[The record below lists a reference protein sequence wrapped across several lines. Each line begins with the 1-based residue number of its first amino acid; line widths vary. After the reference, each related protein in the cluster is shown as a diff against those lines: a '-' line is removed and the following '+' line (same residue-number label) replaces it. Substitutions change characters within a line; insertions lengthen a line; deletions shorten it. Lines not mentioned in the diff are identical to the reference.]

1 MRGKSAMNIEVS
13 LEERLLAEI
22 VSAGK
27 PLGLELAQ
35 IIREAL
41 LAWLKQHSGQQ
52 FEQEWIAA
60 LKQTPD
66 DASRAEDWFEAQTW
80 SES

>member
-1 MRGKSAMNIEVS
+1 MNIEVS
-13 LEERLLAEI
+13 LEEQLLAEI

-27 PLGLELAQ
+27 PRGLELAQ

-41 LAWLKQHSGQQ
+41 LAWLKRHGGQK

-60 LKQTPD
+60 LKQNAD
-66 DASRAEDWFEAQTW
+66 EASRAEDWLEAQAW
-80 SES
+80 YES

>member
-1 MRGKSAMNIEVS
+1 VINIEVS
-13 LEERLLAEI
+13 LEEQLLAEV

-27 PLGLELAQ
+27 PHGLELAQ

-41 LAWLKQHSGQQ
+41 LAWLKRHGGQQ
-52 FEQEWIAA
+52 FEREWIAA
-60 LKQTPD
+60 LKQNPD
-66 DASRAEDWFEAQTW
+66 EASLAEDWFEAQAW

>member
-1 MRGKSAMNIEVS
+1 MNIEVT
-13 LEERLLAEI
+13 LEEQLLVEI

-27 PLGLELAQ
+27 PRGLELAQ

-41 LAWLKQHSGQQ
+41 LAWLNRQGGQQ
-52 FEQEWIAA
+52 FEKEWIAA
-60 LKQTPD
+60 LKQNPD
-66 DASRAEDWFEAQTW
+66 EASRAEDWLDAQAW

>member
-1 MRGKSAMNIEVS
+1 MNVEVS
-13 LEERLLAEI
+13 LEEKLLAEV

-27 PLGLELAQ
+27 PRGLEPAQ

-41 LAWLKQHSGQQ
+41 LAWLKRHGGQQ
-52 FEQEWIAA
+52 FEQEWSAA
-60 LKQTPD
+60 LKQKPD
-66 DASRAEDWFEAQTW
+66 EASRAEDWFEAQAW